1 VEGEIT
7 KVDPNTA
14 DLDVLRQLPGVG
26 PALGQRIIDAR
37 PFRSLEDLGRVPG
50 LGQAAL
56 ARLEPHLSLTPPDE
70 APVIPEAPERT
81 TEIPAATSPVGPT
94 APAKPAQPQVTRNQA
109 LRMAVVSSLASVFL
123 SVLLSLVI
131 LAGINGSLDASRN
144 RTVRQMRAQLE
155 QVSTTVEALGAN
167 LESIDGRLQALEG
180 LTGRMTAVEGQTSE
194 MRLEI
199 DEALN
204 QVGAMQTTL
213 TDLHAGIRDLQG
225 RADRFDGFLD
235 GLRALLGVQ
244 AEAAPESGPVP

>member
-1 VEGEIT
+1 
-7 KVDPNTA
+7 
-14 DLDVLRQLPGVG
+14 
-26 PALGQRIIDAR
+26 
-37 PFRSLEDLGRVPG
+37 
-50 LGQAAL
+50 
-56 ARLEPHLSLTPPDE
+56 
-70 APVIPEAPERT
+70 
-81 TEIPAATSPVGPT
+81 
-94 APAKPAQPQVTRNQA
+94 
-109 LRMAVVSSLASVFL
+109 
-123 SVLLSLVI
+123 LLSLVI

-235 GLRALLGVQ
+235 GLQALLGVQ